1 MTGTCIYG
9 LTEKYKQK
17 SADFK
22 LDLGVK
28 IRHETMYQNL
38 KKFLM
43 VKPTTQ
49 SVCTG
54 TNPSV

>member
-22 LDLGVK
+22 MDLGAK
-28 IRHETMYQNL
+28 IGQETIYQNF
-38 KKFLM
+38 KKF
-43 VKPTTQ
+43 
-49 SVCTG
+49 
-54 TNPSV
+54 